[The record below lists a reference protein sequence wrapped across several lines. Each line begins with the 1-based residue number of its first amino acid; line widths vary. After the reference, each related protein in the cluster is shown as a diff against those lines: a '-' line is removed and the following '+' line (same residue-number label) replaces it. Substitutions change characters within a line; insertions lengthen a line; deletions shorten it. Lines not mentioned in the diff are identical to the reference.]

1 MSRSRSTQG
10 FAGLAGDRLRVVLV
24 LVVAMGG
31 LFAIAGRASAATF
44 VTAWGSQGS
53 DPGQFNFPKD
63 VAVDAHGHVYVAD
76 SGPGHVTGNDRVEKF
91 GADGAFVTAWGT
103 KGSPP
108 GKFFNNPA
116 GIAGDGQGA
125 VCVPH
130 PPNRPIAKCTPAGA
144 LLKAWGSRGAG
155 RGQFNEPVGIAVD
168 ARGHVYVA
176 DAGNR

>member
-76 SGPGHVTGNDRVEKF
+76 TFHHRIEKF
-91 GADGAFVTAWGT
+91 
-103 KGSPP
+103 SQP
-108 GKFFNNPA
+108 
-116 GIAGDGQGA
+116 
-125 VCVPH
+125 
-130 PPNRPIAKCTPAGA
+130 
-144 LLKAWGSRGAG
+144 
-155 RGQFNEPVGIAVD
+155 
-168 ARGHVYVA
+168 
-176 DAGNR
+176 